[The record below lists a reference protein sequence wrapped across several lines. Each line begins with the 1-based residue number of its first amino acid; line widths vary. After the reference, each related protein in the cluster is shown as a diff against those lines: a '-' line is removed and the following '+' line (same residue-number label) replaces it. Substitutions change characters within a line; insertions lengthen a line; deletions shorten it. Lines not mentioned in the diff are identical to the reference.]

1 MQEDSNVES
10 NRIMKQTKP
19 IFLCGLMG
27 SGKSTVGRILASK
40 IGVPF
45 VDLDEEIERKAGKT
59 VSEIFARE
67 GEARFREL
75 ERLVL
80 MDCIENDTGVFALG
94 GGALQSR
101 EIAEQVADTG
111 TLVYLETSV
120 DVLAERL
127 LGDDSRPLLQGSVEP
142 EEESHQ
148 PDKKTA
154 QKEAKTRE
162 LDGLNDFDSND
173 FDTSIWEEVEGC
185 MRLDELKRR
194 LQALRDEREGL
205 YQMAAVKVCTDG
217 VGPDVVANKCLDR
230 LIAMGSLVGWGEA
243 EENSM
248 VQNEKEQNEK
258 EQNGVTK

>member
-1 MQEDSNVES
+1 MQADSDAES

-45 VDLDEEIERKAGKT
+45 VDLDKEIERKAGKT
-59 VSEIFARE
+59 VSEIFAME

-101 EIAEQVADTG
+101 EITEQVADAG

-127 LGDDSRPLLQGSVEP
+127 LGDDSRPLLHSSVEP

-148 PDKKTA
+148 PDKKTV
-154 QKEAKTRE
+154 QKEAKHRA
-162 LDGLNDFDSND
+162 LDGLNDFDS
-173 FDTSIWEEVEGC
+173 SRME
-185 MRLDELKRR
+185 ELKRLKELKGR
-194 LQALRDEREGL
+194 LQALRDEREGF
-205 YQMAAVKVCTDG
+205 YEMAAVKVCTDG
-217 VGPDVVANKCLDR
+217 LRPDVVANECLDR
-230 LIAMGSLVGWGEA
+230 LGVMGSLVGWGET
-243 EENSM
+243 EESSMVQDEM
-248 VQNEKEQNEK
+248 VQNEMERNEK
-258 EQNGVTK
+258 EQNGVPK

>member
-1 MQEDSNVES
+1 MQADSDAES

-27 SGKSTVGRILASK
+27 SGKSTVGRVLASK

-59 VSEIFARE
+59 VSEIFAMQ

-80 MDCIENDTGVFALG
+80 MDCIECDTGVFALG

-101 EIAEQVADTG
+101 EIAEQVADAG

-142 EEESHQ
+142 EQESHQ
-148 PDKKTA
+148 PDKKTV

-162 LDGLNDFDSND
+162 IDGLNDFD
-173 FDTSIWEEVEGC
+173 TS
-185 MRLDELKRR
+185 RLEELKRLKELKGR
-194 LQALRDEREGL
+194 LQALQDEREGL
-205 YQMAAVKVCTDG
+205 YLMAAVKICTDG
-217 VGPDVVANKCLDR
+217 VGPDVVANECMDR
-230 LIAMGSLVGWGEA
+230 MDAMGRLAGWGA
-243 EENSM
+243 TEESSL
-248 VQNEKEQNEK
+248 EQNEK
-258 EQNGVTK
+258 EQYGE